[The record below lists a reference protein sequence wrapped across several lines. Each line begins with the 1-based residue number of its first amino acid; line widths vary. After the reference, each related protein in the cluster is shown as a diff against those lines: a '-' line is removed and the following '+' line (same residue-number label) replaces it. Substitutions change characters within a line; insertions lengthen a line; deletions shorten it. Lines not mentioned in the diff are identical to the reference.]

1 MKNINNKARKHYL
14 LRMAFLALPFTF
26 VACDTEELLNPVPET
41 SISDKNAFDTPDRIL
56 GQVNGLYD
64 AMKSGQFYGGRFV
77 IYNEIRGEEW
87 INRLTNG
94 VTGLQTWQQNVQSGT
109 NEVQNL
115 WGAAYAAINRIN
127 VFLQGL
133 EENKSKIDPALYT
146 QYQAEAK
153 FLRALTYHSLVTLY
167 AKPYNADNG
176 ASPGLPLRL
185 QAETTTEN
193 NDLARSSVAKVYEQI
208 LKDLNDAEAG
218 LPLTHGSGVLNT
230 TRAHKNTA
238 IALKTRVYLHMNN
251 YQKVVEEAQKVVSG
265 TTTFSAP
272 TGVAHALQADVT
284 VPFANYTTTESVFSM
299 PMSDLDAPGVQNQL
313 GFYFNAAPTGNGEYY
328 LNTAGIV
335 NDAAWPATDARKAN
349 FIVTAG
355 GNAYLK
361 KFSKPAPFTDYVPVI
376 RYAEVLLN
384 YAEAAARTND
394 LPKAIA
400 LVSAVRSR
408 SDAAYVFPATAVAT
422 QEALVNTILKERRI
436 ELLGEGFRS
445 MDITRTLQT
454 FPEKTG
460 SGLNAPAV
468 APSSTD
474 YYWPMPNSEL
484 ATNKAL

>member
-1 MKNINNKARKHYL
+1 MNNTYNKARKHYL
-14 LRMAFLALPFTF
+14 LKMAFLALPFTF
-26 VACDTEELLNPVPET
+26 AACDTDELLNPVPET
-41 SISDKNAFDTPDRIL
+41 SISDKNAFDTPERIV

-64 AMKSGQFYGGRFV
+64 AMKNGQFYGGRLV
-77 IYNEIRGEEW
+77 VYNEIRGEEW

-115 WGAAYAAINRIN
+115 WGAAYATINRIN

-133 EENKSKIDPALYT
+133 EDNKSKIDPALYT

-185 QAETTTEN
+185 QAETSTAN
-193 NDLARSSVAKVYEQI
+193 NDLARSKVSEVYAQI

-218 LPLTHGSGVLNT
+218 LPLTHGTAALNT

-238 IALKTRVYLHMNN
+238 IALKTRVYLHMGN
-251 YQKVVEEAQKVVSG
+251 YAKVVEEAQKIVSG
-265 TTTFSAP
+265 TTTFTAP
-272 TGVAHALQADVT
+272 TGVAHALQADVA

-299 PMSDLDAPGVQNQL
+299 PMSDLDAPGTQNQL
-313 GFYFNAAPTGNGEYY
+313 GYYFNAAPTGNGEYY
-328 LNTAGIV
+328 LNASGVV
-335 NDAAWPATDARKAN
+335 NDAAWPETDARKTA
-349 FIVTAG
+349 FVVTAS
-355 GNAYLK
+355 GNKYLK
-361 KFSKPAPFTDYVPVI
+361 KYSKPAPFTDYVPVI
-376 RYAEVLLN
+376 RYSEVLLN
-384 YAEAAARTND
+384 YAEAAAKTND

-400 LVSAVRSR
+400 LVSAVRNR
-408 SDAAYVFPATAVAT
+408 ADATYVFPATALAT
-422 QEALVNTILKERRI
+422 QEALIATIMKERRI
-436 ELLGEGFRS
+436 ELLGEGFRAL
-445 MDITRTLQT
+445 DITRTLQT

-460 SGLNAPAV
+460 SGLSAPAV
-468 APSSTD
+468 APNSTD
-474 YYWPMPNSEL
+474 YVWPMPNSEI

>member
-1 MKNINNKARKHYL
+1 MKNINIKARKHYL
-14 LRMAFLALPFTF
+14 LKMAFLALPLTF

-41 SISDKNAFDTPDRIL
+41 SISDKNAFDTPARIL

-64 AMKSGQFYGGRFV
+64 AMKDGQFYGGRV
-77 IYNEIRGEEW
+77 LVYNEIRGEEY

-94 VTGLQTWQQNVQSGT
+94 VTGLQTWQQNVQAGT

-115 WGAAYAAINRIN
+115 WGSAYAAINRIN

-133 EENKSKIDPALYT
+133 EDNKAKIDPALYT

-153 FLRALTYHSLVTLY
+153 FLRALAYHSLVTLY
-167 AKPYNADNG
+167 AKPFTADNG

-185 QAETTTEN
+185 QAETSTAN
-193 NDLARSSVAKVYEQI
+193 NDLARSTVAQVYAQI
-208 LKDLNDAEAG
+208 LNDLNDAEAG
-218 LPLTHGSGVLNT
+218 LLLTNGSDLLNT

-238 IALKTRVYLHMNN
+238 IALKTRVYLHMGN
-251 YQKVVEEAQKVVSG
+251 YAKVVEEAQKIVAG
-265 TTTFSAP
+265 TVTFSAP
-272 TGVAHALQADVT
+272 TGVPHALQADVA

-299 PMSDLDAPGVQNQL
+299 PMSDLDAPGTQNQL
-313 GFYFNAAPTGNGEYY
+313 GYYFNAAPTGNGEYY

-335 NDAAWPATDARKAN
+335 NDAAWPETDARKTK

-355 GNAYLK
+355 GNKYLQ
-361 KFSKPAPFTDYVPVI
+361 KFSKPTPFTDYVPVI

-394 LPKAIA
+394 LPKAIE
-400 LVSAVRSR
+400 LVSAVRHR
-408 SDAAYVFPATAVAT
+408 ADATYVFPVEAIAT

-445 MDITRTLQT
+445 LDITRTLQT
-454 FPEKTG
+454 FPEKVG
-460 SGLNAPAV
+460 SGISAPAV
-468 APSSTD
+468 APSSSD
-474 YYWPMPNSEL
+474 YVWPMPNSEV

>member
-14 LRMAFLALPFTF
+14 LRLAFLALPFTF
-26 VACDTEELLNPVPET
+26 AACDTDELLNPVPET
-41 SISDKNAFDTPDRIL
+41 DISDKNAFDTPERIV

-64 AMKSGQFYGGRFV
+64 AMKSGQYFGGRLL

-127 VFLQGL
+127 VFLKGL
-133 EENKSKIDPALYT
+133 DDNKSKIDPALYT

-153 FLRALTYHSLVTLY
+153 FLRAIAYHSLVTLY

-185 QAETTTEN
+185 QAETSAAN
-193 NDLARSSVAKVYEQI
+193 NDLARSTVAKVYEQI

-218 LPLTHGSGVLNT
+218 LPLTHGTAILNT

-238 IALKTRVYLHMNN
+238 IALKTRVYLHMGN
-251 YQKVVEEAQKVVSG
+251 YAKVIDEAKKIVSG
-265 TTTFSAP
+265 TTTFTAP
-272 TGVAHALQADVT
+272 TGVAHALQSDVAI
-284 VPFANYTTTESVFSM
+284 PFTNYTTTESVFSM
-299 PMSDLDAPGVQNQL
+299 PMSDLDAPGIQNQL
-313 GFYFNAAPTGNGEYY
+313 GYYFNAAPTGNGEYY

-335 NDAAWPATDARKAN
+335 GDAAWPATDARKVN
-349 FIVTAG
+349 FVVTAG
-355 GNAYLK
+355 GNQYIK
-361 KFSKPAPFTDYVPVI
+361 KFNKPSPFTDYVPVI
-376 RYAEVLLN
+376 RYPEVLLN

-394 LPKAIA
+394 LTTATA
-400 LVSAVRSR
+400 LVSAVRKR
-408 SDAAYVFPATAVAT
+408 ADASYVFPAANIAT
-422 QEALVNTILKERRI
+422 QQALINTILKERRI
-436 ELLGEGFRS
+436 ELIGEGFRA
-445 MDITRTLQT
+445 MDITRTLAT

-468 APSSTD
+468 APSSAD
-474 YYWPMPNSEL
+474 YVWPMPNSEV